1 MQYLH
6 SLPLIKCL
14 IEEKWLY
21 NRGMCDC
28 FTWIV
33 LVEISISLIYKN
45 YYRTKGVATI
55 MKMPMKDWKNILHV
69 DVVTTVKVLPSCHGQ
84 WSDEP
89 PIDCLACCSPF
100 YLMLRGL
107 FHIAP

>member
-1 MQYLH
+1 
-6 SLPLIKCL
+6 
-14 IEEKWLY
+14 
-21 NRGMCDC
+21 
-28 FTWIV
+28 
-33 LVEISISLIYKN
+33 
-45 YYRTKGVATI
+45 